1 MERRQRSASWA
12 TSSSGAFT
20 NTPTSSS
27 FRCSS
32 APIASASSTA
42 QARGLPG
49 QKIIPSAQAPSS
61 ATRRASAGSATPQ
74 IFTRVTPARLREIEW
89 QPFVVLVR
97 RLRRLRRLRLLLLLL
112 LGRAQLLGPLGQ
124 LDLRRPLVV
133 AAVELDLD
141 LVAGLLAA
149 HGVDHVLGAVDLLAV
164 HRHDQIA
171 PGGDAARRLVV
182 SGAQARVVRRAPVLD
197 ALDQGAVV
205 HR

>member
-97 RLRRLRRLRLLLLLL
+97 RLRRLRLLLLLL

-141 LVAGLLAA
+141 L
-149 HGVDHVLGAVDLLAV
+149 
-164 HRHDQIA
+164 
-171 PGGDAARRLVV
+171 
-182 SGAQARVVRRAPVLD
+182 
-197 ALDQGAVV
+197 
-205 HR
+205 